1 MCKSISQAVF
11 FRFRREIKG
20 GWEVIILFY
29 SSRIIGRLYI
39 HVDFVCDEQNFIVRL
54 VDFGEDLYFQESRP
68 QEMII
73 Y

>member
-1 MCKSISQAVF
+1 M
-11 FRFRREIKG
+11 G
-20 GWEVIILFY
+20 VIILFY

-39 HVDFVCDEQNFIVRL
+39 HVDFVCDEQNFVVRL